1 MNYFWGQLGPMDQLV
16 EYFFILGPQEQKA
29 SDASGL
35 KKIILHLYVPSLIAI
50 QTVSFG
56 YIYFG
61 LSVLNQY

>member
-1 MNYFWGQLGPMDQLV
+1 MDQLV
-16 EYFFILGPQEQKA
+16 EFWGSDLEISCFILGPQEQKA

-61 LSVLNQY
+61 LSVFNQY